1 MPLDEL
7 GEEKMQAV
15 RGVFILKTRLKKP
28 TRVAEVSN
36 VISIKEM
43 DPHGWEWTVM
53 IAAAPASRCCQ
64 EDVYIIRLEN
74 INC

>member
-43 DPHGWEWTVM
+43 DPHGWE
-53 IAAAPASRCCQ
+53 
-64 EDVYIIRLEN
+64 
-74 INC
+74 